1 MIAICD
7 SGGTKGDWAFFKG
20 EDKHFFVSP
29 GFNPYTHDLPGYL
42 EAIKSMFEPQLDLNE
57 VAELYFYSAG
67 CRETQQQEKV
77 AAGLSSLFNK
87 SSIEVNQDL
96 LAAARATCGTQKGI
110 ACILGTGANSGL
122 YDGHEFIDNIP
133 TLGYLVGDEGG
144 GAHFGKLLIKSY
156 FYREM
161 PESIRYEFDAAFP
174 GKHEKILAQ
183 LYSKNA
189 PNTYLASFM
198 KFAIQ
203 YLDDPFIYKL
213 LNKNFQDFIDTQLSK
228 YQGYRDLP
236 VHFVGSVAHYFHSPL
251 KDCLRENG
259 IHSGFM
265 LSKPLERLIE
275 FHQPGHES
283 NH

>member
-7 SGGTKGDWAFFKG
+7 SGGTKGDWAFFG
-20 EDKHFFVSP
+20 ENQKQLFASP
-29 GFNPYTHDLPGYL
+29 GFNPYTHDLATYL
-42 EAIKSMFEPQLDLNE
+42 EALKSLFETHLDFNGITA
-57 VAELYFYSAG
+57 VYFYSAG

-77 AAGLSSLFNK
+77 RKGLASLFGQ
-87 SSIEVNQDL
+87 SRIEVNQDL

-122 YDGHEFIDNIP
+122 YDGRQFIDNIP

-161 PESIRYEFDAAFP
+161 PESIRTEFDKAFP

-213 LNKNFQDFIDTQLSK
+213 LIKNFQDFIDTQLSK
-228 YQGYRDLP
+228 YQGYRELP
-236 VHFVGSVAHYFHSPL
+236 VHFVGSVAHYFHLPL
-251 KDCLRENG
+251 KACLHENG
-259 IHSGFM
+259 IKEGFM
-265 LSKPLERLIE
+265 IPKPLDRLIE
-275 FHQPGHES
+275 FHQPRHD
-283 NH
+283 

>member
-7 SGGTKGDWAFFKG
+7 SGGTKGDWAFFG
-20 EDKHFFVSP
+20 GSDKQLFASP
-29 GFNPYTHDLPGYL
+29 GFNPYTHDLPMYL
-42 EAIKSMFEPQLDLNE
+42 EALKSLFESHLDVNS
-57 VAELYFYSAG
+57 VTDVYFYSAG
-67 CRETQQQEKV
+67 CREIQQQQKV
-77 AAGLSSLFNK
+77 SHGLSSLFTH
-87 SSIEVNQDL
+87 SRIEVNQDL
-96 LAAARATCGTQKGI
+96 LAAARATCGRHSGI

-122 YDGHEFIDNIP
+122 YDGYQFTDNIP

-161 PESIRYEFDAAFP
+161 PDSILKAFDETFP

-203 YLDDPFIYKL
+203 YLEDPFIYKL
-213 LNKNFQDFIDTQLSK
+213 LLKNFQDFIDTQLSK
-228 YQGYRDLP
+228 YQGYQELP
-236 VHFVGSVAHYFHSPL
+236 VHFVGSVAHYFHLPL
-251 KDCLRENG
+251 KDCLNQNG
-259 IHSGFM
+259 IQSGYM
-265 LSKPLERLIE
+265 ISKPLDRLIE
-275 FHQPGHES
+275 FHQQQA
-283 NH
+283 

>member
-7 SGGTKGDWAFFKG
+7 SGGTKGDWAFFEG
-20 EDKHFFVSP
+20 SDKQVFASP
-29 GFNPYTHDLPGYL
+29 GFNPYTHDLPMYL
-42 EAIKSMFEPQLDLNE
+42 EALKSLFESHLDVTRVTE
-57 VAELYFYSAG
+57 VYFYSAG
-67 CRETQQQEKV
+67 CREIQQQQKV
-77 AAGLSSLFNK
+77 SLGLSSLFTH
-87 SSIEVNQDL
+87 SRIEVNQDL
-96 LAAARATCGTQKGI
+96 LAAARATCGRHSGI

-122 YDGHEFIDNIP
+122 YDGRQFTDNIP

-161 PESIRYEFDAAFP
+161 PDAIRTAFDEAFP

-203 YLDDPFIYKL
+203 YLEDPFIYSL
-213 LNKNFQDFIDTQLSK
+213 LLKNFQDFIDTQLSK
-228 YQGYRDLP
+228 YQGYKDLP
-236 VHFVGSVAHYFHSPL
+236 VHFVGSVAHYFHVPL
-251 KDCLRENG
+251 KDCLSQNG
-259 IHSGFM
+259 IQSGLM
-265 LSKPLERLIE
+265 ISKPLDRLIE
-275 FHQPGHES
+275 YHQQEA
-283 NH
+283 